1 MVAKY
6 DIFKKTDGSVL
17 WVEAVE
23 DIVKVKERLIS
34 LASQGRTII
43 ESGIQRENSSSTC
56 WTIARSHVRWF
67 PRIQ

>member
-23 DIVKVKERLIS
+23 DIVEVKRRLIS
-34 LASQGRTII
+34 LASQGTDDYRVWD
-43 ESGIQRENSSSTC
+43 STRQQF
-56 WTIARSHVRWF
+56 IDVLDDRA
-67 PRIQ
+67 

>member
-23 DIVKVKERLIS
+23 DIVEVKKRLIS
-34 LASQGRTII
+34 LASQGADDYRVWD
-43 ESGIQRENSSSTC
+43 STRQQF
-56 WTIARSHVRWF
+56 IDVLDDRA
-67 PRIQ
+67 

>member
-23 DIVKVKERLIS
+23 DIVEVKKPLIS
-34 LASQGRTII
+34 LASQGTDDYRVWD
-43 ESGIQRENSSSTC
+43 STRQQF
-56 WTIARSHVRWF
+56 IDVLDDR
-67 PRIQ
+67 P

>member
-23 DIVKVKERLIS
+23 DIVEVKKRLIS
-34 LASQGRTII
+34 LASQGTDDYRVWD
-43 ESGIQRENSSSTC
+43 STRQQF
-56 WTIARSHVRWF
+56 IDVLDDR
-67 PRIQ
+67 P

>member
-23 DIVKVKERLIS
+23 DIVEVKRRLIS
-34 LASQGRTII
+34 LASQGTDDYRVWD
-43 ESGIQRENSSSTC
+43 STRQQFIDVLDDC
-56 WTIARSHVRWF
+56 A
-67 PRIQ
+67 

>member
-23 DIVKVKERLIS
+23 DIVEVKKRLIS
-34 LASQGRTII
+34 LATQGTDDYRVWD
-43 ESGIQRENSSSTC
+43 STRQQF
-56 WTIARSHVRWF
+56 IDVLDDRA
-67 PRIQ
+67 

>member
-23 DIVKVKERLIS
+23 DIVEVKKRLIS
-34 LASQGRTII
+34 LASQGTDDYRVWDST
-43 ESGIQRENSSSTC
+43 REQFIDVLDDC
-56 WTIARSHVRWF
+56 A
-67 PRIQ
+67 

>member
-34 LASQGRTII
+34 LASQGTDDYRVWD
-43 ESGIQRENSSSTC
+43 STRQQFIDVLDDC
-56 WTIARSHVRWF
+56 A
-67 PRIQ
+67 